1 MSKLEGLIDDVLL
14 MLQRQLDSRFASTG
28 ETFDLGDWCQ
38 YFAFEVMGTMTFSK
52 GYGFIEEGR
61 DVGGMLN
68 AIQSFMKTVAPVG
81 NQANPPKKARANLIV
96 FVDDADVL
104 AGQDIIQEPHRRFY

>member
-1 MSKLEGLIDDVLL
+1 

-38 YFAFEVMGTMTFSK
+38 FFAFEVMGTMTFSK

-81 NQANPPKKARANLIV
+81 NQTSPPRKARANLIV
-96 FVDDADVL
+96 LVDDADVL